1 MINAMANSMEGAQ
14 WRACVWC
21 VCVCSGE
28 GVMEE
33 MTSEPRVAGTW
44 SLRWPLTYLCRCL
57 WNIRDLLTGMGDVQ
71 FPQASVEL

>member
-1 MINAMANSMEGAQ
+1 MVNSMERGGTVEGM
-14 WRACVWC
+14 CL

-33 MTSEPRVAGTW
+33 MTAELRVAGTW

-57 WNIRDLLTGMGDVQ
+57 WNIQDLLTGMGDVQ
-71 FPQASVEL
+71 FPQVSYEVMEL